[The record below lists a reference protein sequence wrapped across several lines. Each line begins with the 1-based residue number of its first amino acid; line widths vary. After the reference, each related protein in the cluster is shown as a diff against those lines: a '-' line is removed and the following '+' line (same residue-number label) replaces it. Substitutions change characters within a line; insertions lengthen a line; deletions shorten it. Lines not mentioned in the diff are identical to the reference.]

1 MSCSIMKPEL
11 LAALANAVEA
21 RLSCNYSY
29 WGFEAPDSLFHE
41 LNDCRI
47 AHSYHSYCVESIY
60 RKLYTLN
67 VRAYNGR
74 YQGHEEPVDE
84 EDAPV
89 IDGSVYVVHHGPE
102 YREHGFAARPW
113 HYHLAMLLDYWLY
126 QTLED
131 ATRSDPLRLAMQ
143 DFRDR
148 LYGFIVQNSP
158 PYTAVRE
165 GKLLPYG
172 TGIAQREAVYYIN
185 TIPGEAVA
193 RKGHA
198 DFPKDFPHL
207 RPGENFTA
215 WRVGYD
221 WEVETTLTGESLLER
236 LKTLKEQAAEERT
249 RELQYIVTFAGEGG
263 FDTELACD
271 QLRSLWTAYCLHH
284 KLEVDTSVYD
294 SDLRS
299 VWAQVAAVE
308 RDTAYWSDYS
318 SFDDFM
324 CANLI

>member
-1 MSCSIMKPEL
+1 MSCLIMNLEP

-21 RLSCNYSY
+21 RLSCDYSY
-29 WGFEAPDSLFHE
+29 WGFEAPDSLYHE
-41 LNDCRI
+41 LSDCQI

-60 RKLYTLN
+60 RKLYALN

-74 YQGHEEPVDE
+74 YKDHEEPVD

-89 IDGSVYVVHHGPE
+89 IDGSGYIVHHGPE
-102 YREHGFAARPW
+102 YREHGFAVRPW
-113 HYHLAMLLDYWLY
+113 HYQLAALLDFWLY

-131 ATRSDPLRLAMQ
+131 AIRNDPLRLAMR
-143 DFRDR
+143 DFRDC
-148 LYGFIVQNSP
+148 LYGFIVRNSP
-158 PYTAVRE
+158 PYTAVRQGE
-165 GKLLPYG
+165 LPSYG
-172 TGIAQREAVYYIN
+172 TGRAQREAVYYIN

-221 WEVETTLTGESLLER
+221 WEVETTLSGESLLAR
-236 LKTLKEQAAEERT
+236 LKALKDQAAEERS
-249 RELQYIVTFAGEGG
+249 RELQYIISFAERGC
-263 FDTELACD
+263 FDTELACN
-271 QLRSLWTAYCLHH
+271 QLRGLWTAYCLHH
-284 KLEVDTSVYD
+284 DLEVDTSVYD
-294 SDLRS
+294 GDLQS

-308 RDTAYWSDYS
+308 SDTAYWGNYC
-318 SFDDFM
+318 SFDNFM
-324 CANLI
+324 CVNLV

>member
-1 MSCSIMKPEL
+1 MSCLIMKSEA

-21 RLSCNYSY
+21 RLSCKYSY
-29 WGFEAPDSLFHE
+29 WGFEAPDSLYHE
-41 LNDCRI
+41 LSDCR
-47 AHSYHSYCVESIY
+47 STHSYCVESIY
-60 RKLYTLN
+60 RKLYALN

-74 YQGHEEPVDE
+74 YKDHEEPAD

-89 IDGSVYVVHHGPE
+89 IDGSGYIVHHGPE
-102 YREHGFAARPW
+102 YREHGFAVRPW
-113 HYHLAMLLDYWLY
+113 HYQLAALLDFWLY

-131 ATRSDPLRLAMQ
+131 ATRNDPLRLAMQ

-158 PYTAVRE
+158 PYTAVRQ

-172 TGIAQREAVYYIN
+172 TGMAQREAVYYIN

-193 RKGHA
+193 QKGHA

-221 WEVETTLTGESLLER
+221 WEVETTLTGESLLAR
-236 LKTLKEQAAEERT
+236 LKTLKDQAAEERT
-249 RELQYIVTFAGEGG
+249 RELQYIVSFAGAGG
-263 FDTELACD
+263 FDMELACN
-271 QLRSLWTAYCLHH
+271 QLRSLWTAYCLRHN
-284 KLEVDTSVYD
+284 LAVDTGT
-294 SDLRS
+294 SDHTLMD
-299 VWAQVAAVE
+299 VWERIAAVE
-308 RDTAYWSDYS
+308 GDTAYWSDYD
-318 SFDDFM
+318 SFDNFM
-324 CANLI
+324 CANLV